1 MHLPPRTTV
10 IQDNSVKIFTTELI
24 NVLRLFDHF
33 PAPPLVISNTGNSPV
48 YCTVNVRVPSE
59 LTYVNTMITEL
70 TGQDSS
76 GNSPGNNYLTDRPA
90 TVRLG
95 RESGA
100 MSVWSVSGEDT
111 GTMSVWSVSG
121 DHTGTMSVWS
131 VSGEHTGTMSPPGTC
146 RPASPVQWAGYT
158 LSPPCSRRSRSCR
171 RTLSTGVC
179 PAQHRCRPAG
189 RW

>member
-1 MHLPPRTTV
+1 MHLAPRTTV
-10 IQDNSVKIFTTELI
+10 LQDNSVKIFTTELI

-70 TGQDSS
+70 TGQDSC
-76 GNSPGNNYLTDRPA
+76 GNSPVNNYLTDRPA
-90 TVRLG
+90 TVCLG
-95 RESGA
+95 RASGA
-100 MSVWSVSGEDT
+100 MSVWSVSGED
-111 GTMSVWSVSG
+111 
-121 DHTGTMSVWS
+121 TGTMSVWS

>member
-1 MHLPPRTTV
+1 MRIFLAPRTTV
-10 IQDNSVKIFTTELI
+10 LQDNSVKIFTTELI

-76 GNSPGNNYLTDRPA
+76 GNSPGNNYLTDRQA
-90 TVRLG
+90 TVCLR

-100 MSVWSVSGEDT
+100 MSVWSVSGED
-111 GTMSVWSVSG
+111 
-121 DHTGTMSVWS
+121 TGTMSVWS